1 MDIRIKISACHE
13 STELEL
19 VCTEEQYAF
28 LKEVA
33 KATEVVST
41 YDCMPFIYLH
51 NYSEKEEEADEDN
64 QPGRGGKRRRER
76 VLLLRTRHHQTLIFR
91 GRFLDSTGIQG

>member
-1 MDIRIKISACHE
+1 MDICIKIRACHE

-41 YDCMPFIYLH
+41 YDCMPFICLH
-51 NYSEKEEEADEDN
+51 NYSEEEKEIDEDD
-64 QPGRGGKRRRER
+64 Q
-76 VLLLRTRHHQTLIFR
+76 
-91 GRFLDSTGIQG
+91 STPENLKLVEGVNEDGDEFSYYELNTTKL

>member
-1 MDIRIKISACHE
+1 MDIRIKIRACHE

-19 VCTEEQYAF
+19 VCTEDQYAF

-51 NYSEKEEEADEDN
+51 NYSEEEGAEEDN
-64 QPGRGGKRRRER
+64 QSIPENLKLVEGVNEDRNE
-76 VLLLRTRHHQTLIFR
+76 FSYYE
-91 GRFLDSTGIQG
+91 LDTTKL

>member
-1 MDIRIKISACHE
+1 MDIRIKIRACHE

-51 NYSEKEEEADEDN
+51 NYSEEGDEDDQSTPEN
-64 QPGRGGKRRRER
+64 LKLVKGVDEDGDE
-76 VLLLRTRHHQTLIFR
+76 FSYYE
-91 GRFLDSTGIQG
+91 LDTTKL

>member
-1 MDIRIKISACHE
+1 MDIRIKIRSCHE

-41 YDCMPFIYLH
+41 YDCMPFIYLL
-51 NYSEKEEEADEDN
+51 NYSEEEEAGEDDQTTSENLKLVEGVNGDGDEFSYYELN
-64 QPGRGGKRRRER
+64 TTK
-76 VLLLRTRHHQTLIFR
+76 L
-91 GRFLDSTGIQG
+91 

>member
-1 MDIRIKISACHE
+1 MDIRIKIRACHE

-51 NYSEKEEEADEDN
+51 NYSEEGEEVDEDVQSIPEN
-64 QPGRGGKRRRER
+64 LKLVEGVNEDGDE
-76 VLLLRTRHHQTLIFR
+76 FSYYE
-91 GRFLDSTGIQG
+91 LDTTKL

>member
-1 MDIRIKISACHE
+1 MDIRVVLKGCDD
-13 STELEL
+13 STEFEL

-51 NYSEKEEEADEDN
+51 NYSKDEEEADEDDQSISEN
-64 QPGRGGKRRRER
+64 LKLVEGVNEDGGGFSYYE
-76 VLLLRTRHHQTLIFR
+76 
-91 GRFLDSTGIQG
+91 LDTTKL

>member
-1 MDIRIKISACHE
+1 MDIRIKIRACHE

-28 LKEVA
+28 LKEIA

-51 NYSEKEEEADEDN
+51 NYSEEEADEDDQSIPEN
-64 QPGRGGKRRRER
+64 LKLVEGVNEDGGE
-76 VLLLRTRHHQTLIFR
+76 FSYYE
-91 GRFLDSTGIQG
+91 LDTTKL

>member
-1 MDIRIKISACHE
+1 MDIRIKIRACHE

-41 YDCMPFIYLH
+41 YDCMPSIYLH
-51 NYSEKEEEADEDN
+51 SYSEEEGEADEDDQSTPEN
-64 QPGRGGKRRRER
+64 LKLVKGVDEDGNE
-76 VLLLRTRHHQTLIFR
+76 FSYYE
-91 GRFLDSTGIQG
+91 LDTTKL

>member
-1 MDIRIKISACHE
+1 MDIRIKIRACHE

-19 VCTEEQYAF
+19 VCTEEQYDF

-64 QPGRGGKRRRER
+64 QPTSENLKLVEGVNEDGNE
-76 VLLLRTRHHQTLIFR
+76 FSYYE
-91 GRFLDSTGIQG
+91 LDTTKL

>member
-1 MDIRIKISACHE
+1 MDIHIKIRACHD

-28 LKEVA
+28 LKEIA

-41 YDCMPFIYLH
+41 YDCMPIIRLH
-51 NYSEKEEEADEDN
+51 NYSEEVDEDVQSTPEN
-64 QPGRGGKRRRER
+64 LKLVEGVNEDENE
-76 VLLLRTRHHQTLIFR
+76 FSYYE
-91 GRFLDSTGIQG
+91 LDTTKL

>member
-1 MDIRIKISACHE
+1 MDIRIKIRACHE

-19 VCTEEQYAF
+19 VCTEDQYAF

-41 YDCMPFIYLH
+41 YDCMPFICLH
-51 NYSEKEEEADEDN
+51 NYSEKEEEADEDVQSTPEN
-64 QPGRGGKRRRER
+64 LKLVEGVNEDGDE
-76 VLLLRTRHHQTLIFR
+76 FSYYE
-91 GRFLDSTGIQG
+91 LDTTKL

>member
-1 MDIRIKISACHE
+1 MDIRIKIRACHE

-28 LKEVA
+28 QKEVA
-33 KATEVVST
+33 KVTEVVST

-51 NYSEKEEEADEDN
+51 NYSEEEGEADEDDQSTPEN
-64 QPGRGGKRRRER
+64 LKLVKGVDEDGNE
-76 VLLLRTRHHQTLIFR
+76 FSYYE
-91 GRFLDSTGIQG
+91 LDTTKL

>member
-1 MDIRIKISACHE
+1 MDIRIKIRACHE

-28 LKEVA
+28 LKEIA

-51 NYSEKEEEADEDN
+51 NYSKEEEEADEDDQSIPEN
-64 QPGRGGKRRRER
+64 LKLVEGVNEDGGE
-76 VLLLRTRHHQTLIFR
+76 FSYYE
-91 GRFLDSTGIQG
+91 LDTTKL

>member
-1 MDIRIKISACHE
+1 MDIRIKIRACHE

-51 NYSEKEEEADEDN
+51 NYSEEADEDDQSTPEN
-64 QPGRGGKRRRER
+64 LKLVKGVDEDGDE
-76 VLLLRTRHHQTLIFR
+76 FSYYE
-91 GRFLDSTGIQG
+91 LDTTKL

>member
-1 MDIRIKISACHE
+1 MDIRIKIRACHE

-19 VCTEEQYAF
+19 VCTKEQYAF

-41 YDCMPFIYLH
+41 YDCMPFICLH
-51 NYSEKEEEADEDN
+51 NYSEKEEADEDVQSTPEN
-64 QPGRGGKRRRER
+64 LKLVEGVNEDGNE
-76 VLLLRTRHHQTLIFR
+76 FSYYE
-91 GRFLDSTGIQG
+91 LDTTKL